1 MPKLQQVKPYIR
13 DSKKLMTVAEFSKE
27 YGIGLNKSYEIVNIK
42 GFPMIR
48 NGKKYLIIR
57 SKVDEFLNN
66 NISLIF

>member
-1 MPKLQQVKPYIR
+1 MYNLQRIESYQR

-27 YGIGLNKSYEIVNIK
+27 YGIGLNKSYDIVNIK
-42 GFPMIR
+42 GFPVIR

-57 SKVDEFLNN
+57 DKVDEFLEK